1 MERRPVTGAGIL
13 ARLDILLGIAGIL
26 MWASAIGTWQSWTG
40 AFGIGLSLSGGW
52 APWLGGFLILLGA
65 AITWGLTKRIVPVP
79 GIENL
84 RPLVNAGA
92 GALGGLIGLLG
103 AVMTLAS
110 PWPGASIGWGVYLA
124 IIAGL
129 FALFV
134 SYRIYMA
141 EKTPGAA
148 GGL

>member
-26 MWASAIGTWQSWTG
+26 MWVGAIGTWYSAGVGVWTVTLG
-40 AFGIGLSLSGGW
+40 GGW

-92 GALGGLIGLLG
+92 GALGGLIGIIAAIYSLSQPFG
-103 AVMTLAS
+103 
-110 PWPGASIGWGVYLA
+110 GGWGIYLT
-124 IIAGL
+124 IVAGL

-134 SYRIYMA
+134 SYRVYMA